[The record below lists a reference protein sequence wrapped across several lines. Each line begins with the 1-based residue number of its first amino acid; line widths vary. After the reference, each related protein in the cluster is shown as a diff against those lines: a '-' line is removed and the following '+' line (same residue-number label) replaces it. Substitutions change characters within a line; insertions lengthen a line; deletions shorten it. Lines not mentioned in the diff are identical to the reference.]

1 MIRPRKCN
9 HSTWESL
16 SHTICFAISIS
27 YQHISYLSR
36 IHLCNNLAEY
46 LNRRGSLQWPS
57 FLYFYTPSWGT
68 YQDMC
73 EARLNDCEL
82 EDSINSGEIAFLN
95 KENSAERSQAGYCG
109 HEGWGGIQLKEAK
122 VDLTYIDGTPF
133 PKIRHRNLLNLIMGN
148 SIQFSSVTQ
157 SCPIL
162 CDPVAWAVIT
172 YQ

>member
-1 MIRPRKCN
+1 MIRSRKCN

-95 KENSAERSQAGYCG
+95 KENSAERSQARYRG

-122 VDLTYIDGTPF
+122 VPRLLEPVSILSFLWRWLIWDIYSGNIVTDANCPLSDNVS
-133 PKIRHRNLLNLIMGN
+133 NLK
-148 SIQFSSVTQ
+148 
-157 SCPIL
+157 
-162 CDPVAWAVIT
+162 A
-172 YQ
+172 Y